1 MKKELDESKIAV
13 LLILPS
19 LIGVAIFYYY
29 PIAQT
34 VIFSL
39 FKLNHTEDWLTAPF
53 VGLSQ
58 YVAVLRDPHFL
69 DAVVFTLY
77 FMGVSIFAEFWIGL
91 GMALATFWVP
101 SKMRGI
107 LLVFIVLPWAI
118 PPIMEGLIWK
128 LLLNDNI
135 GLISQGLVTLGLVKS
150 PPLFL
155 EIPALAQLTVIAVD
169 AWKMSSIMAILLLA
183 GLATIEKDILDAAK
197 VDGARAWTRFWKI
210 TLPMISPMIMVA
222 VLFRMMDA
230 VRLFDLIFAMTGGGP
245 GTATFT
251 LSLWSYTYFFG
262 YVDFGYGSAYAMVV
276 FLAVLVISFFYVS
289 RLSKH
294 LRFKGEIK

>member
-1 MKKELDESKIAV
+1 MENESKIAL

-29 PIAQT
+29 PVAQT

-39 FKLNHTEDWLTAPF
+39 FRMKDTQDWLASPF
-53 VGLSQ
+53 VGLGN
-58 YVAVLRDPHFL
+58 YVTVLTDPHFL
-69 DAVVFTLY
+69 YAVFFTLY
-77 FMGVSIFAEFWIGL
+77 FMGVSIFLEFWIGL
-91 GMALATFWVP
+91 GMALAAFWVP

-107 LLVFIVLPWAI
+107 VLVFIVLPWAV

-128 LLLNDNI
+128 LLLNGNV
-135 GLISQGLVTLGLVKS
+135 GLISQGLVTLGLFKS

-155 EIPALAQLTVIAVD
+155 ESPPLAQLTVMAAD

-183 GLATIEKDILDAAK
+183 GLATIDKEILDAAK
-197 VDGARAWTRFWKI
+197 VDGARTWYRFWKI

-222 VLFRMMDA
+222 LLFRMMDA
-230 VRLFDLIFAMTGGGP
+230 LRLFDLIYAMTGGGP
-245 GTATFT
+245 GTVTYT
-251 LSLWSYTYFFG
+251 LSLWAYTY
-262 YVDFGYGSAYAMVV
+262 YVDYVEYGYGSAYAMVV
-276 FLAVLVISFFYVS
+276 FLAVLLISFLYVT

>member
-1 MKKELDESKIAV
+1 MEDETKIAL

-29 PIAQT
+29 PVAQT

-39 FKLNHTEDWLTAPF
+39 FKLNHTQDWLTAPF
-53 VGLSQ
+53 VGLGNYATVFS
-58 YVAVLRDPHFL
+58 DPNFL
-69 DAVVFTLY
+69 DAVLFTMY
-77 FMGVSIFAEFWIGL
+77 FMGVSIFLEFWIGL
-91 GMALATFWVP
+91 GMALAAFWVP

-107 LLVFIVLPWAI
+107 VLVFIVLPWAV
-118 PPIMEGLIWK
+118 PPIMQGLIWK
-128 LLLNDNI
+128 LLLNDNV
-135 GLISQGLVTLGLVKS
+135 GLISQGLVTLGLVKT

-155 EIPALAQLTVIAVD
+155 EIPALAQLTVMIAD

-197 VDGARAWTRFWKI
+197 VDGARTWYRFWKI

-222 VLFRMMDA
+222 LLFRMMDA
-230 VRLFDLIFAMTGGGP
+230 IRLFDLIFAMTGGGP
-245 GTATFT
+245 GTVTST
-251 LSLWSYTYFFG
+251 LSVWAYTYYFG

-276 FLAVLVISFFYVS
+276 FLAVLGISALYVT

>member
-1 MKKELDESKIAV
+1 VKIEDETKIAL

-19 LIGVAIFYYY
+19 LVGVAIFYYY
-29 PIAQT
+29 PVAQT

-39 FKLNHTEDWLTAPF
+39 YKLNHTQDWITAPF
-53 VGLSQ
+53 VGLGN
-58 YVAVLRDPHFL
+58 YAAVLSSPQFW

-77 FMGVSIFAEFWIGL
+77 FMGVSITLEFWIGL

-107 LLVFIVLPWAI
+107 VLVFIVLPWAI

-128 LLLNDNI
+128 LLLNYNV

-155 EIPALAQLTVIAVD
+155 EVPAFAQLTVMVAD

-183 GLATIEKDILDAAK
+183 GLATIEKDVLDAAK
-197 VDGARAWTRFWKI
+197 VDGARAWYRFWKI

-222 VLFRMMDA
+222 LLFRMMDA
-230 VRLFDLIFAMTGGGP
+230 IRLFDLIFAMTGGGP
-245 GTATFT
+245 GTVTTT
-251 LSLWSYTYFFG
+251 LSLLSYTYYFT
-262 YVDFGYGSAYAMVV
+262 YVDFGLGSAYAIVV
-276 FLAVLVISFFYVS
+276 FLAVFVISLLYVT

>member
-1 MKKELDESKIAV
+1 MKIEDETKIAL

-19 LIGVAIFYYY
+19 LVGVAIFYYY
-29 PIAQT
+29 PVAQT

-39 FKLNHTEDWLTAPF
+39 YKLNHTQDWITAPF
-53 VGLSQ
+53 VGLGN
-58 YVAVLRDPHFL
+58 YAAVLSSPQFW

-77 FMGVSIFAEFWIGL
+77 FMGVSITLEFWIGL

-107 LLVFIVLPWAI
+107 VLVFIVLPWAI

-128 LLLNDNI
+128 LLLNYNV

-155 EIPALAQLTVIAVD
+155 EVPAFAQLTVMVAD

-183 GLATIEKDILDAAK
+183 GLATIEKDVLDAAK
-197 VDGARAWTRFWKI
+197 VDGARAWYRFWKI

-222 VLFRMMDA
+222 LLFRMMDA
-230 VRLFDLIFAMTGGGP
+230 IRLFDLIFAMTGGGP
-245 GTATFT
+245 GTVTTT
-251 LSLWSYTYFFG
+251 LSLLSYTYYFT
-262 YVDFGYGSAYAMVV
+262 YVDFGLGSAYAIVV
-276 FLAVLVISFFYVS
+276 FLAVFVISLLYVT

>member
-1 MKKELDESKIAV
+1 MENESKIAL

-29 PIAQT
+29 PVAQT

-39 FKLNHTEDWLTAPF
+39 FRMIDTTDWLTSPF
-53 VGLSQ
+53 VGLGN
-58 YVAVLRDPHFL
+58 YVMVLSDPHFL
-69 DAVVFTLY
+69 YAVFFTLY
-77 FMGVSIFAEFWIGL
+77 FMGVSIFLEFWIGL
-91 GMALATFWVP
+91 GMALAAFWVP

-107 LLVFIVLPWAI
+107 VLVFIVLPWAV

-128 LLLNDNI
+128 LLLNGNV
-135 GLISQGLVTLGLVKS
+135 GLISQGLVTLGLFKS

-155 EIPALAQLTVIAVD
+155 ESPPLAQLTVMAAD

-183 GLATIEKDILDAAK
+183 GLATIDKEILDAAK
-197 VDGARAWTRFWKI
+197 VDGARTWYRFWKI

-222 VLFRMMDA
+222 LLFRMMDA
-230 VRLFDLIFAMTGGGP
+230 LRLFDLIYAMTGGGP
-245 GTATFT
+245 GTVTYT
-251 LSLWSYTYFFG
+251 LSLWAYTY
-262 YVDFGYGSAYAMVV
+262 YVDYVEYGYGSAYAMVV
-276 FLAVLVISFFYVS
+276 FLAVLLISFLYVT

>member
-1 MKKELDESKIAV
+1 VKIEDETKIAL

-19 LIGVAIFYYY
+19 LVGVAIFYYY
-29 PIAQT
+29 PVAQT

-39 FKLNHTEDWLTAPF
+39 YKLNHTQDWITAPF
-53 VGLSQ
+53 VGLGN
-58 YVAVLRDPHFL
+58 YAAVLSSPQFW

-77 FMGVSIFAEFWIGL
+77 FMGVSITLEFWIGL

-107 LLVFIVLPWAI
+107 VLVFIVLPWAI

-128 LLLNDNI
+128 LLLNYNV

-155 EIPALAQLTVIAVD
+155 EVPAFAQLTVMVAD

-183 GLATIEKDILDAAK
+183 GLAKDVLDAAK
-197 VDGARAWTRFWKI
+197 VDGARAWYRFWKI

-222 VLFRMMDA
+222 LLFRMMDA
-230 VRLFDLIFAMTGGGP
+230 IRLFDLIFAMTGGGP
-245 GTATFT
+245 GTVTTT
-251 LSLWSYTYFFG
+251 LSLLSYTYYFT
-262 YVDFGYGSAYAMVV
+262 YVDFGLGSAYAIVV
-276 FLAVLVISFFYVS
+276 FLAVFVISLLYVT